1 MNMGFRYSLF
11 SLLWISIVTHLLES
25 RDKATADEEKHL
37 LFNLQSSDFL
47 QAVFN
52 LTNDSQ
58 DLPE

>member
-37 LFNLQSSDFL
+37 LFHLQSSDFL